1 MYGTTLFVCVIAAFA
16 FVIVEG
22 RSVSSDVPAEGKC
35 EPGKSYKVDCNT
47 CVCGDSGVLACTLA
61 LCLDKRSAASDEL
74 KEPCTNGTHKVI
86 GDGCNYCSCTPE
98 LKWACIDGDINK
110 CVKGTQKTK
119 RDAECAYG
127 ETKHIDCNSCSCT
140 KNGYWACT
148 RMACISGGLNDASS
162 GETGGV
168 YRV

>member
-61 LCLDKRSAASDEL
+61 LCLDKRSAASD
-74 KEPCTNGTHKVI
+74 
-86 GDGCNYCSCTPE
+86 
-98 LKWACIDGDINK
+98 
-110 CVKGTQKTK
+110 
-119 RDAECAYG
+119 AECAYG